1 MILFFF
7 LDFLINFLF
16 RKFESVLVNLFVD
29 CRLFDNG
36 FINIDNVSVFGVFIF
51 VDLFRNDVFFIFS
64 LSSQSDKVILRELLL
79 VASDEVFNNVFLEFG
94 GFNLVVDVFFE
105 GDFF

>member
-1 MILFFF
+1 MLREVIEVCDELLFLVIKVEDNEDLMILFFF

-51 VDLFRNDVFFIFS
+51 VDLFKNDVFFIFS
-64 LSSQSDKVILRELLL
+64 LSS
-79 VASDEVFNNVFLEFG
+79 
-94 GFNLVVDVFFE
+94 
-105 GDFF
+105 